1 MRYQLRHAP
10 RLRQGLYRRH
20 PCASAAPAQ
29 PRSRLLGVPLVAL
42 FALITVG
49 FGAIAVWSAE
59 ASRWPIAAAAAALAA
74 WMASLAWAALRKQR
88 P

>member
-10 RLRQGLYRRH
+10 ELHGECIGANRAV
-20 PCASAAPAQ
+20 PASQQAHA
-29 PRSRLLGVPLVAL
+29 VPLVAL
-42 FALITVG
+42 FALITIG
-49 FGAIAVWSAE
+49 FTAIALWSAE

-74 WMASLAWAALRKQR
+74 WMASLAWSVLRKQR